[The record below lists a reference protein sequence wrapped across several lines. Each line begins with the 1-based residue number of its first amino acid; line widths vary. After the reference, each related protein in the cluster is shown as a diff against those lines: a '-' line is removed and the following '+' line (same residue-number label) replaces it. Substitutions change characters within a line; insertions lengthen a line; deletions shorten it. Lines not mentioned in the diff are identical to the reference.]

1 MYGSTKKTLKGT
13 FDIMGFQLHEEKNY
27 LNVRNWV
34 IDVVFLQMYM
44 QPPVGLVLYF
54 EMTPVRTD

>member
-44 QPPVGLVLYF
+44 QPPVGLVLHF
-54 EMTPVRTD
+54 EMRPVRTD